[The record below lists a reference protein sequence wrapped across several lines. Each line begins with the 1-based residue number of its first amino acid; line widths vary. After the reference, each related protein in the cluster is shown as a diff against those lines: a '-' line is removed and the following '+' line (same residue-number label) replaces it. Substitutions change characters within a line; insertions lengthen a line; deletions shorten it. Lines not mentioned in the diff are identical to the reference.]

1 MIFLTV
7 GTQVAFD
14 RLVAAVDAWSGER
27 GREDVIAQ
35 IGPSQ
40 LRPRHM
46 QWHARLSPERFRA
59 TLEAADVLVA
69 HAGLGS
75 ILMALQA
82 AKPILLFPRRAALG
96 EQRND
101 HQLAT
106 ARAFADHPG
115 IAVAFDEA
123 DLRERLNSLE
133 SLAAPERIGPHASP
147 QLLAAVKGFIEEN

>member
-14 RLVAAVDAWSGER
+14 RLVAAVDAWAGAH
-27 GREDVIAQ
+27 GRRDVVGQ
-35 IGPSQ
+35 IGPSHF
-40 LRPRHM
+40 RPDHM
-46 QWHARLSPERFRA
+46 EWHESLPPADFRA
-59 TLEAADVLVA
+59 RLEAADVLVA

-75 ILMALQA
+75 ILMALQE
-82 AKPILLFPRRAALG
+82 AKPIVIFPRRAALG

-106 ARAFADHPG
+106 ARAFADYPG

-123 DLRERLNSLE
+123 ELRERLDSLDA
-133 SLAAPERIGPHASP
+133 LRPPAKIGPHASP
-147 QLLAAVKGFIEEN
+147 QLLAAVRDFIAEA